1 MKPFSFRVLTPKAC
15 YFEGEIL
22 SLVLPTEEGSIGFLR
37 GREDCV
43 VSVSD
48 GAFRYTL
55 PSGESVERFSD
66 GGVAEMK
73 GGVFTFCTAAAY
85 SLADREEIRA
95 IREAER
101 AEEAMRQARSREEYT
116 MYKVAMAKA
125 FDKLKRSAHNNK

>member
-1 MKPFSFRVLTPKAC
+1 MKSFLFRVLTPKAC

-43 VSVSD
+43 VSVSE
-48 GAFRYTL
+48 GAFHYTL
-55 PSGESVERFSD
+55 PSGESVENFSE

-73 GGVFTFCTAAAY
+73 DGVFTFCTEAACA
-85 SLADREEIRA
+85 LADREEIRA

-101 AEEAMRQARSREEYT
+101 VEEAQRQARSREEYT